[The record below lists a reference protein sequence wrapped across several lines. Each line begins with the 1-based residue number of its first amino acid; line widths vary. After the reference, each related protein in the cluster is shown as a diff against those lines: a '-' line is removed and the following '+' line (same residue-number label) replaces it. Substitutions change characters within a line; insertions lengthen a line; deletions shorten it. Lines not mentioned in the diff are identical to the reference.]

1 MTNIDKEAKVH
12 EIAQILAT
20 NLETPDIK
28 NSGIGLYTG
37 KLGILLFLAH
47 YAKYFPTKQNH
58 QKLNQCLEECCNNLC
73 NDVIYMHTFCSGLAG
88 AMSSLRL
95 MNENSLIDL
104 DMSEIEIQYKPIM
117 LQQMKIFLH
126 KNPGNY
132 DFMHGALGIALHYK
146 TDPDFIETLVAWLN
160 ENANRDKGFTKWP
173 SILNDKGKIGYNIAL
188 SHGMSSIILVLSRLY
203 KSGIQQKQIKELVS
217 STIDYILS
225 QELNRSIYGCCFPSQ
240 STENGDEIYKS
251 RLGWCYGDLGIA
263 VALWQAGKIFNRQ
276 DWQDKAVDIMLFTTQ
291 RRDPKDNNI
300 IDAGLCHGSSG
311 VAMIFKYM
319 YNETEDERFAETAQY
334 WTDVTL
340 DLAYHQDGLAGYKK
354 FTLEVTPPWK
364 TSYTLLEG
372 ISGIGLNLLSLLDI
386 KQRSKWMELFLL

>member
-311 VAMIFKYM
+311 VAC
-319 YNETEDERFAETAQY
+319 
-334 WTDVTL
+334 
-340 DLAYHQDGLAGYKK
+340 
-354 FTLEVTPPWK
+354 
-364 TSYTLLEG
+364 G
-372 ISGIGLNLLSLLDI
+372 IS
-386 KQRSKWMELFLL
+386 